1 MLIAPTIANAPDGLF
16 GYLQEVNGCYS
27 IPILTIIIVGYLTKR
42 VPAVAAKVAMLS
54 GVVLYCFSQ
63 FYLKGEVEAAGGTYP
78 HYLHVMAILFSFNV
92 LLMLA
97 IGYFKPRTEE
107 FELEYTKQVD
117 ITPWKLVKP
126 MGIVI
131 AAIVILIYIAF
142 A

>member
-1 MLIAPTIANAPDGLF
+1 
-16 GYLQEVNGCYS
+16 
-27 IPILTIIIVGYLTKR
+27 
-42 VPAVAAKVAMLS
+42 MLS
-54 GVVLYCFSQ
+54 GVILYCFSQ

-97 IGYFKPRTEE
+97 IGYFRPRTED

-117 ITPWKLVKP
+117 ITPWKYTKQAGIAICV
-126 MGIVI
+126 IVI
-131 AAIVILIYIAF
+131 GIYIYF